1 LTAQALGSDVIAA
14 LVLGLIQGV
23 TEFLPVSSDG
33 HLALATLLFGF
44 DEGGLTLT
52 VLLHAGTLL
61 ATALVLRER
70 VVPTLVAGVTGVVRP
85 RRFLADAAGRD
96 ALFVLL
102 ATIPTGIIG
111 LLLRD
116 PVAAWTQ
123 SPLVVGVGF
132 LITGAVLASTAWA
145 PAPKVDHP
153 SISGAL
159 LVGLAQ
165 GLAVA
170 PGVSRSGLTI
180 ASLLF
185 LGVQRSRA
193 FELSMLMSLPVILA
207 AILLEGLGHADE
219 LHGLGV
225 AAIGTLVAFVSGVL
239 ALLLLRRVVVGGRFH
254 WFALWVTP
262 LALATLAMARAWP
275 S

>member
-1 LTAQALGSDVIAA
+1 MTGDLVTA

-33 HLALATLLFGF
+33 HLALCGFLFGF

-61 ATALVLRER
+61 ATALVLRQR
-70 VVPTLVAGVTGVVRP
+70 VVPTLVAGVTGLIRP
-85 RRFLADAAGRD
+85 QRFFADAAGRD
-96 ALFVLL
+96 ALFVLV
-102 ATIPTGIIG
+102 ASVPTGVIG
-111 LLLRD
+111 LFLRD
-116 PVAAWTQ
+116 AVAAWTH
-123 SPLVVGVGF
+123 SPLIVGVGF
-132 LITGAVLASTAWA
+132 LFTGGVLASTAWGP
-145 PAPKVDHP
+145 PAKVEHP
-153 SISGAL
+153 GVLAAL
-159 LVGLAQ
+159 LVGIMQ

-185 LGVQRSRA
+185 LGVQRARA

-207 AILLEGLGHADE
+207 AVLLEALGHMEE
-219 LHGLGV
+219 LQGLGV
-225 AAIGTLVAFVSGVL
+225 AALGTAVAFLSGVG

-254 WFALWVTP
+254 WFSLWVTP

>member
-1 LTAQALGSDVIAA
+1 MSSDVVEAV
-14 LVLGLIQGV
+14 VLGLIQGI

-33 HLALATLLFGF
+33 HLALAGFLFGF
-44 DEGGLTLT
+44 RDGGLTLT

-61 ATALVLRER
+61 ATVLVLRTR
-70 VVPTLVAGVTGVVRP
+70 VWKTLVAGLQGAVRP
-85 RRFLADAAGRD
+85 RTFTSTSAGRD

-102 ATIPTGIIG
+102 ASIPTGIMG

-116 PVAAWTQ
+116 AVEAWTR
-123 SPLVVGVGF
+123 SPLIVGIGF
-132 LITGAVLASTAWA
+132 LVTGFVLASTAWA
-145 PAPKVDHP
+145 PHGKDENP
-153 SISGAL
+153 GARAAL
-159 LVGLAQ
+159 IVGAMQ

-185 LGVQRSRA
+185 LGIERGRA
-193 FELSMLMSLPVILA
+193 FELSMLMSLPVIFGA
-207 AILLEGLGHADE
+207 VLLEAVSHSSE
-219 LHGLGV
+219 LRDLGV
-225 AAIGTLVAFVSGVL
+225 PALGTAVAFVSGVL

-262 LALATLAMARAWP
+262 LALATLAMAWAWP